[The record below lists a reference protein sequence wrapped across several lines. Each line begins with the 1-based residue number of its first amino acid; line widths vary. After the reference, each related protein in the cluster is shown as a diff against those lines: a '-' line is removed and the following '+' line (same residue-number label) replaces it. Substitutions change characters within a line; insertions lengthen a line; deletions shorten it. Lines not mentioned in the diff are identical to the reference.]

1 MKSNKFIDI
10 FEKET
15 YIENDER
22 INQIYNKIHKE
33 QYNIIYLFLI
43 MWYLYELI
51 ILVNNTTPLI
61 FFVILDNIYIDIRL
75 AMNKVYIK
83 TSFKFTT
90 SFCWFLML
98 LRYFKYK
105 FLININFIIIAIISF
120 VIFYLYLKLIL
131 YINDKSNI

>member
-75 AMNKVYIK
+75 AMNKAYIK
-83 TSFKFTT
+83 TSFKSTT

-131 YINDKSNI
+131 YINDKSKI

>member
-43 MWYLYELI
+43 MWYLYELM

-75 AMNKVYIK
+75 AMNKAYIK
-83 TSFKFTT
+83 TSFKSTT
-90 SFCWFLML
+90 SFFG
-98 LRYFKYK
+98 F
-105 FLININFIIIAIISF
+105 
-120 VIFYLYLKLIL
+120 
-131 YINDKSNI
+131 